1 MQKLMIYEI
10 IMIGEAATKISIE
23 TKNNNSDINWREI
36 SDMRNF
42 LIHEYY
48 EISNNTIWETVN
60 KDIPKLKE
68 YIYNIKVNN

>member
-10 IMIGEAATKISIE
+10 IIIGEASSKISME
-23 TKNNNSDINWREI
+23 TKNRNPQIEWRLL

-42 LIHEYY
+42 LIHQYHD
-48 EISNNTIWETVN
+48 ICNDIVWETVN

-68 YIYNIKVNN
+68 DIYSIQL